1 LLRLPVGWP
10 KELDYT
16 EPLDVAKYQKRM
28 LREVNLGFALAT
40 KDLVQN
46 AEKSIKQN
54 NEIDLFEEYFEGE
67 QPEHLSENINT
78 KTVMIFKDP
87 NNIKRAVT
95 NISWHPD
102 AATEMRVGTSYAQL
116 RFQQMPP
123 NMPKQS
129 YIWNLNNPN
138 KPEKTLEPPSP
149 LCTMAFNHK
158 NYDIVVG
165 GSYNGSL
172 SFFDLRKGHSS
183 GVIKPT
189 DTTILEKSHHDPV
202 YDTSWLTH
210 SKLGTECVSTST
222 DGRLLWW
229 DMKKL
234 GDGPT
239 EELVLTD
246 NLAVPGQPAPKIL
259 GGTSIEYNA
268 DAGATKLLV
277 GTEQG
282 IILQANRRKQ
292 VEINLR
298 FGMEG
303 GRHHGPVYSL

>member
-1 LLRLPVGWP
+1 
-10 KELDYT
+10 
-16 EPLDVAKYQKRM
+16 M
-28 LREVNLGFALAT
+28 
-40 KDLVQN
+40 
-46 AEKSIKQN
+46 
-54 NEIDLFEEYFEGE
+54 
-67 QPEHLSENINT
+67 SENINT

-95 NISWHPD
+95 KICWHPES
-102 AATEMRVGTSYAQL
+102 ATEMRVGTSYAQL

-149 LCTMAFNHK
+149 LCTMVYNHK
-158 NYDIVVG
+158 NFDIIVG

-172 SFFDLRKGHSS
+172 SFFDLRRGHSS

-202 YDTSWLTH
+202 YDVSWLTLG
-210 SKLGTECVSTST
+210 KLGTECVSTST

-239 EELVLTD
+239 EELILTES
-246 NLAVPGQPAPKIL
+246 NAVAGQPAPKIL
-259 GGTSIEYNA
+259 GGTSLEYNS
-268 DAGATKLLV
+268 DAAPLKYLV
-277 GTEQG
+277 GTE
-282 IILQANRRKQ
+282 
-292 VEINLR
+292 
-298 FGMEG
+298 
-303 GRHHGPVYSL
+303 